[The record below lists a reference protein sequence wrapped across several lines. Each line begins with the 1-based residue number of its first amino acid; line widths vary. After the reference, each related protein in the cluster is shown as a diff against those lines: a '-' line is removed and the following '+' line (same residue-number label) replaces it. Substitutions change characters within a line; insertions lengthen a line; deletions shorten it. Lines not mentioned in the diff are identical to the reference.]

1 MSTSATQS
9 LQGRRA
15 LVCGASRGIGRA
27 VAEALAAQGASIL
40 ALGRD
45 AARLAALIDGL
56 PGDGHHALP
65 VDLNDAAALR
75 GEVEAALQAGP
86 IHILLN
92 NSSGP
97 APGPILGASEAALLG
112 TFEQQLLAAHR
123 LVQLVV
129 PGMRQAGWGRVVNI
143 ISTSVKEPIRG
154 LGVSN
159 TIRGAVASWAKTL
172 ATELAA
178 DGITVNNVL
187 PGYTRTD
194 RLAEII
200 AERARRTGETAEAVE
215 TALKAHV
222 PMARF
227 ADPAEVAAAVA
238 FLASPLAGYIT
249 GINLPVDGGRTQSL

>member
-1 MSTSATQS
+1 MNAVMV
-9 LQGRRA
+9 RRA
-15 LVCGASRGIGRA
+15 LICGASRGIGRA
-27 VAEALAAQGASIL
+27 VAETLAAAGIRIVALA
-40 ALGRD
+40 REPR
-45 AARLAALIDGL
+45 RLEALIQAL
-56 PGDGHHALP
+56 PGSGHLP
-65 VDLNDAAALR
+65 LAVDLNHADATRQAIAAALA
-75 GEVEAALQAGP
+75 EGP

-97 APGPILGASEAALLG
+97 PPGPILGATESALLA

-123 LVQLVV
+123 LTQQLV
-129 PGMRQAGWGRVVNI
+129 PGMRQAGWGRVINI

-200 AERARRTGETAEAVE
+200 GERARRTGESVESVEA
-215 TALKAHV
+215 ALRAHV

-227 ADPAEVAAAVA
+227 AEPAEVAAAVA

>member
-1 MSTSATQS
+1 MS
-9 LQGRRA
+9 LRGRRA
-15 LVCGASRGIGRA
+15 LICGASRGIGRA
-27 VAEALAAQGASIL
+27 VAEALAADGARVVAL
-40 ALGRD
+40 ARD
-45 AARLAALIDGL
+45 PARLDALLAGL
-56 PGDGHHALP
+56 PGQGHRMLAL
-65 VDLNDAAALR
+65 DLNDPEALR
-75 GEVEAALQAGP
+75 GGIEAALAEGP

-97 APGPILGASEAALLG
+97 APGPILGAAEAALMT
-112 TFEQQLLAAHR
+112 TFQQQLLAAHR

-129 PGMRQAGWGRVVNI
+129 PGMRQAGWGRVINI

-194 RLAEII
+194 RLTEII
-200 AERARRTGETAEAVE
+200 GERARRTGETTEAVE
-215 TALKAHV
+215 AALQAHV
-222 PMARF
+222 PMGRF
-227 ADPAEVAAAVA
+227 ADPAEIAAAVA
-238 FLASPLAGYIT
+238 FLASPLAGYVT

>member
-1 MSTSATQS
+1 MSG
-9 LQGRRA
+9 LRDRRA
-15 LVCGASRGIGRA
+15 LICGASRGIGRA
-27 VAEALAAQGASIL
+27 VAEALAADGARVVAL
-40 ALGRD
+40 ARD
-45 AARLAALIDGL
+45 PARLDALLAGL
-56 PGDGHHALP
+56 PGEGHRALAL
-65 VDLNDAAALR
+65 DLNDPEALR
-75 GEVEAALQAGP
+75 GGVEAVLAEGP

-97 APGPILGASEAALLG
+97 APGPILGAAEAALLA
-112 TFEQQLLAAHR
+112 TFQQQLLAAHR
-123 LVQLVV
+123 LTQLLV
-129 PGMRQAGWGRVVNI
+129 PGMRQAGWGRVINI

-194 RLAEII
+194 RLTEII
-200 AERARRTGETAEAVE
+200 GERARRTGETTEVVE
-215 TALKAHV
+215 SALKAHV
-222 PMARF
+222 PMGRF

>member
-1 MSTSATQS
+1 MSTLPLS
-9 LQGRRA
+9 GRRA
-15 LVCGASRGIGRA
+15 LICGASRGIGRA
-27 VAEALAAQGASIL
+27 VAVALAAQGAAIV

-45 AARLAALIDGL
+45 AARLDTLCAEL
-56 PGDGHHALP
+56 PGSGHRRAV
-65 VDLNDAAALR
+65 VDLNDAPALDT
-75 GEVEAALQAGP
+75 ALQAVLAEGP
-86 IHILLN
+86 INILLN

-97 APGPILGASEAALLG
+97 APGPILGAAESALLA
-112 TFEQQLLAAHR
+112 TFHQQLLAAHR
-123 LVQLVV
+123 LVQHVV
-129 PGMRQAGWGRVVNI
+129 PGMQQAGWGRVINI

-200 AERARRTGETAEAVE
+200 GERARRTGESTETIE

-222 PMARF
+222 PMGRF
-227 ADPAEVAAAVA
+227 ADPAEIAAAVA